1 MSKEMIILQPEQ
13 LAAYFNPGQELEM
26 QDQIKAYYATPKKP
40 GFHLICTTQMGRN
53 AEYYVAFSTELPDTG
68 KAFIIEVLFEE
79 TRRIS
84 YKNFLLKANAKT
96 EEPWNNPNRLIAL
109 AMHNQKNGIV

>member
-1 MSKEMIILQPEQ
+1 MSDNLIILQPEQ
-13 LAAYFNPGQELEM
+13 LKAYFNPGQELEM

-40 GFHLICTTQMGRN
+40 GFHLICITQMGRN
-53 AEYYVAFSTELPDTG
+53 TEYYVAFSTELPDTG

-79 TRRIS
+79 KRRIS

-96 EEPWNNPNRLIAL
+96 EEPWNNPSRLIAL
-109 AMHNQKNGIV
+109 AMHNQKNEIV